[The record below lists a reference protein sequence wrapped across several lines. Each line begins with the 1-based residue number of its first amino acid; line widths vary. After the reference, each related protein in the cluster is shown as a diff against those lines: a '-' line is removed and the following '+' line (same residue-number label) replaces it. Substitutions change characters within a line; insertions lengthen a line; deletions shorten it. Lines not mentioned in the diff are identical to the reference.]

1 MNIRNRIKA
10 IEKAVIKPLPEACPT
25 CLCPWGHGIMR
36 ADALATLD
44 DPALP
49 QKERDLR
56 RVALEL
62 TARSGSCPD
71 CGHFLHIPAMSN
83 NDVDTL
89 VAYFEGDR

>member
-1 MNIRNRIKA
+1 MRLGTLGVQQTICESPQTATHRASRMTA
-10 IEKAVIKPLPEACPT
+10 AMLP
-25 CLCPWGHGIMR
+25 
-36 ADALATLD
+36 DAATLD
-44 DPALP
+44 DPALS

-71 CGHFLHIPAMSN
+71 CGHFLHILAMSN

-89 VAYFEGDR
+89 VAYFDGDR